1 MRVDE
6 AHLAIIPRVAG
17 WDQRRFTKE
26 HFVMWTQDSMLYI
39 RRRSEVNA
47 RSYHTTVIIPI
58 QHCSVILPHQ
68 TPPAPW
74 EDQTTKKPRRKTTK
88 EQAIA

>member
-1 MRVDE
+1 
-6 AHLAIIPRVAG
+6 
-17 WDQRRFTKE
+17 
-26 HFVMWTQDSMLYI
+26 MLYI

>member
-39 RRRSEVNA
+39 CSRSEVNA

-58 QHCSVILPHQ
+58 HHCSVILPHQ